1 MGTTK
6 LQRIAWILT
15 LLEPPPT
22 EPQYRHH
29 LRSAHWASSGVT
41 IVEHEHVEGEFSQL
55 QFSHIYYFHFFF
67 LNFLYRFEQNFYRP
81 KSSILFVPKSIEL
94 DWSFDCIWSINKIIQ
109 SLLSLIHQM
118 FDRLEKCIR
127 IDRTN
132 TLWSIGLMYYDWSN
146 VWSILRFYH
155 NWSD

>member
-1 MGTTK
+1 MWESKAKRPTWILIGASLKVQPMKSQRNVKHQSVFPPEIEQNQTQHFLKNNPSPFGKKINPPTSSANTENTQFQLKIKPKSNKRNKLMGTTK

-41 IVEHEHVEGEFSQL
+41 IVEYEHVEGEFSQL

-67 LNFLYRFEQNFYRP
+67 KFL
-81 KSSILFVPKSIEL
+81 I
-94 DWSFDCIWSINKIIQ
+94 
-109 SLLSLIHQM
+109 
-118 FDRLEKCIR
+118 
-127 IDRTN
+127 
-132 TLWSIGLMYYDWSN
+132 
-146 VWSILRFYH
+146 
-155 NWSD
+155 